1 METYPTNFYNIHNL
15 LKIRVENL
23 DLTQK
28 LSYFLID
35 KVDETSNLT
44 IKVGEFDP
52 QPTRNKLGRFYLG
65 QNVITEKRK
74 FGSIQLRDM
83 LGKTELN
90 ATRGYVRLRPFMTL
104 IESITGFKLLTKNH
118 ALGHS
123 SCVSKDGEG
132 YLICAWHGTGKTMV
146 TLKLVKER
154 GLNFL
159 SDDLTII
166 NDSGQAYCFPKDVK
180 LSLAHTKEF
189 KVSEKVKLKLLFGE
203 LVTHIPVVRG
213 RLEIAHATPITK
225 VIENSKIEKQ
235 CKICKVIMLQQAE
248 SEEIVEI
255 DTDEVVKR
263 LMLQNEW
270 ERIFWVAR
278 LFIPYAYCDQKFDLQ
293 KLRKKEREILQS
305 ALRDVPC
312 YEVRFR
318 KYAYNLA
325 RKLLTD

>member
-1 METYPTNFYNIHNL
+1 MKFYDIHDL
-15 LKIRVENL
+15 LKIGVENL
-23 DLTQK
+23 DLK
-28 LSYFLID
+28 HMLPYFLTDKASGAID
-35 KVDETSNLT
+35 LE
-44 IKVGEFDP
+44 IKVGEFDL
-52 QPTRNKLGRFYLG
+52 QPTHNRLGRFYLG
-65 QNVITEKRK
+65 QNVIIEKRK
-74 FGSIQLRDM
+74 FGTIQLKNM

-90 ATRGYVRLRPFMTL
+90 ATRGYVRLRPFITL
-104 IESITGFKLLTKNH
+104 IENIIGFKLLAKNR
-118 ALGHS
+118 ALIHS
-123 SCVSKDGEG
+123 SCLSKNGKG

-154 GLNFL
+154 ELNFL
-159 SDDLTII
+159 SDDLTIV
-166 NDSGQAYCFPKDVK
+166 NDSGQAQCFPKDVK

-189 KVSEKVKLKLLFGE
+189 ELGGKVKFKLLFGE
-203 LVTHIPVVRG
+203 LATRVPVVRG
-213 RLEIAHATPITK
+213 NLEIVHATPIMK
-225 VIENSKIEKQ
+225 VIENSKIEDQ

-255 DTDEVVKR
+255 DTAEVVKR
-263 LMLQNEW
+263 LMLQDEW

-278 LFIPYAYCDQKFDLQ
+278 LFMPYAYCDPKFDLQ

-305 ALRDVPC
+305 MLRGVPC